1 MKSNDMNRSEKYF
14 SKPKVSAAVVTYN
27 KKESI
32 LKLLTFLETQ
42 NIPTFITDNGSID
55 GTREAIQNRFL
66 NISMLESSEY
76 LGRTGGFNC
85 AILAALSTG
94 SDYIIL
100 LDDDV
105 MPEFDCIDKLSL
117 FLDTHKDYVFAAPA
131 VFIKPKQNI
140 LQETGGCVDFSKR
153 ISAEAWNPSQTGP
166 HLPEYTDIDYASACC
181 LMVRAD
187 AILKLGVMDWNYI
200 TFNDDVDWCFRLR
213 NAFGKGACVTTA
225 KAYHDSQWS
234 KSFNSL
240 RLYCLEQNNLYLK
253 AKFRRGLSDINSLTS
268 ILIRLYN
275 IWLYSKVIGDNEL
288 SNTFFHVLCDAWHKR
303 YGRWKGSIQF
313 GISRKKLDKTYFIE
327 NRINRIL
334 IDSSSEEYDPQI
346 FEAIT
351 ACRKDLTVDILC
363 DADRVENFRKKKL
376 FSNVYGRS
384 DGKIGTLAT
393 FFRIKR
399 QRYDLVVTDTSMRE
413 RRITCMAGK
422 HSAFFNDKRLYEAS
436 NRPFIAILS
445 RGVTPAVSILLAWV
459 TFTKFLNTQT
469 SSIPFPDAKPLLEKI
484 GIYPS
489 GGQPWNRICNV
500 PFAPSPHFSSESSN
514 CSPKIQIKHILGRVK
529 NLFISCFPGP
539 GIEKKTKFEK
549 FYNPPL
555 SPPFLGPGEKNR
567 GYDEWCRA
575 RDAHTPFKYNTR
587 YQEDDPMFSIL
598 VPVCD
603 PPPDWLQ
610 ECIGSVK
617 SQNFGQW
624 ELILSDDGSKM
635 KHVLPILEKAESS
648 DPRIRF
654 IENKEC
660 NGISSATNRAAE
672 KARGEYLVFLDHDDI
687 LDAYALTAFAQA
699 IKENK
704 KNGPVDILYADEDC
718 FDHDRTRLFP
728 SLKPEYSPDLL
739 LATNYIHHPV
749 AIRRDLFIRLKGL
762 RSMYDGSQDHD
773 LLLRAEEICNQIVHI
788 PDVLYHMRK
797 HPGSLSAD
805 PKAKP
810 EAHKR
815 DRLLIAETMK
825 RRGISG
831 TVFPAPEGYP
841 GHSVVKRRM
850 PDNISVSVLII
861 PDGSS
866 DINEAS
872 GYWKDCHCLTGQ
884 YDTPVA
890 KQVNELVQKAEGDIL
905 IIASSEIRP
914 MDGWKEAIVP
924 HILRDDIGL
933 VTGKISYHDKKL
945 FSCGLTL
952 AAASVSGRWHHR
964 WPSSDAGFGGWLAV
978 DHEVSAVPWQFMGIR
993 RSLFLENGLFDTG
1006 FRFKGFEID
1015 LALRLSSQLKLR
1027 HLAIPCARVTFVKG
1041 YPKDTFDKWDAND
1054 LTLLWT
1060 RWGLNLSKGDPY
1072 LNPNFSLLNEDVRMI
1087 DKKENDLRLRGCF
1100 TAYDAYTAHLLYER
1114 FH

>member
-14 SKPKVSAAVVTYN
+14 SKPKVSSAIVTYN

-42 NIPTFITDNGSID
+42 NIPTFVTDNGSID
-55 GTREAIQNRFL
+55 GTREAIQNRFQ

-76 LGRTGGFNC
+76 LGKTGGFNC

-105 MPEFDCIDKLSL
+105 MPEFDCIDKLSF
-117 FLDTHKDYVFAAPA
+117 FLDTHKDYVFVAPA
-131 VFIKPKQNI
+131 VSIEPKQNI
-140 LQETGGCVDFSKR
+140 LQETGGDVVFSKK
-153 ISAEAWNPSQTGP
+153 IPAEAWNPSQTGS

-187 AILKLGVMDWNYI
+187 SILKLGVMDWNYI

-213 NAFGKGACVTTA
+213 DAFGKGACVTTA

-234 KSFNSL
+234 NSFNSL

-268 ILIRLYN
+268 NLIRLYN

-288 SNTFFHVLCDAWHKR
+288 SNTFFHVLSDAWHKR
-303 YGRWKGSIQF
+303 YGRWKGSTQF
-313 GISRKKLDKTYFIE
+313 GMSRKKLDKTYFIE
-327 NRINRIL
+327 NQINRVL
-334 IDSSSEEYDPQI
+334 IDSFSEEYDPEI

-351 ACRKDLTVDILC
+351 ACREDLTVDILC
-363 DADRVENFRKKKL
+363 DADRIENFRKKKL

-384 DGKIGTLAT
+384 DGKTGTLAT
-393 FFRIKR
+393 FFMIKR

-413 RRITCMAGK
+413 RSITCMAGK
-422 HSAFFNDKRLYEAS
+422 HSAFFNGKRLYEAS
-436 NRPFIAILS
+436 TRPFIAIFS
-445 RGVTPAVSILLAWV
+445 RGVTPAISILLAWM
-459 TFTKFLNTQT
+459 TFTKFLNTRAQ
-469 SSIPFPDAKPLLEKI
+469 SIPFPDAKPLLEKI
-484 GIYPS
+484 GIDPS
-489 GGQPWNRICNV
+489 EGQPWNRICNI
-500 PFAPSPHFSSESSN
+500 PFALPHFSSESSN
-514 CSPKIQIKHILGRVK
+514 CSPKIQIKHILNHAK
-529 NLFISCFPGP
+529 NLLISCFPGP
-539 GIEKKTKFEK
+539 GIEKKTKFGK

-555 SPPFLGPGEKNR
+555 SPPFLGPGGKNR

-575 RDAHTPFKYNTR
+575 RDAHAPFKYNTR
-587 YQEDDPMFSIL
+587 YQGKKTIFSIL

-635 KHVLPILEKAESS
+635 EHVLPILEKAGFS
-648 DPRIRF
+648 DPRIHF

-687 LDAYALTAFAQA
+687 LDACALTAFAQA

-728 SLKPEYSPDLL
+728 SLKPKYSPDLL

-749 AIRRDLFIRLKGL
+749 AIRRDLFIRLNEL

-805 PKAKP
+805 PQAKP

-815 DRLLIAETMK
+815 DRLLIAETLK

-831 TVFPAPEGYP
+831 TVSPAPEGYP

-850 PDNISVSVLII
+850 PDNVPVSVLII
-861 PDGSS
+861 SDGSS

-872 GYWKDCHCLTGQ
+872 SYWKDCHCLIGQ

-890 KQVNELVQKAEGDIL
+890 KQINELAQKAEGDIL
-905 IIASSEIRP
+905 IIASSGIRP
-914 MDGWKEAIVP
+914 MDGWKKAIVP
-924 HILRDDIGL
+924 HILRDSIGL

-945 FSCGLTL
+945 YCCGLTL
-952 AAASVSGRWHHR
+952 VAASVSGRWHHR

-993 RSLFLENGLFDTG
+993 RRLFLENGLFDTG
-1006 FRFKGFEID
+1006 FRFKGFDVD
-1015 LALRLSSQLKLR
+1015 LALRLSTQLKLR
-1027 HLAIPCARVTFVKG
+1027 HLAIPCAKVTFVKG
-1041 YPKDTFDKWDAND
+1041 YPQDSFDKWDVKD

-1072 LNPNFSLLNEDVRMI
+1072 LNPNFSLLNEDVRMV
-1087 DKKENDLRLRGCF
+1087 DEKEKDLRLRGCF
-1100 TAYDAYTAHLLYER
+1100 TAYDAYTAHLLCGR